1 MVRLAGTK
9 VETVDV
15 MRSRQMG
22 ICFEGR
28 AHRTFWQN
36 GCEYESRRRVQHAS
50 ATRMRELLSGE
61 VGKSVEGRDL
71 MRKIRR
77 PVWDIYSLK

>member
-1 MVRLAGTK
+1 MAGTK
-9 VETVDV
+9 VETRDV
-15 MRSRQMG
+15 MRSRQIG

-36 GCEYESRRRVQHAS
+36 RWEYESRRRVQDAS
-50 ATRMRELLSGE
+50 ATRIRELLSSE

-71 MRKIRR
+71 MRKIRH
-77 PVWDIYSLK
+77 PVLDIYSLK